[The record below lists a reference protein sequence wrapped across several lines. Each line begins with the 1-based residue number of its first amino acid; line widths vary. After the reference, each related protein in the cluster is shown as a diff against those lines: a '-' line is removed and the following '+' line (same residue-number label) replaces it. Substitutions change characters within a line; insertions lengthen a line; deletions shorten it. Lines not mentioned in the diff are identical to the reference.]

1 MSSTDSIGY
10 VFLSVLVVFAA
21 VVAMGAALLLRRR
34 GIIPVSPV
42 RYLSH
47 FVLLL
52 TIGLTPITAHGLPT
66 FSRAAKVLGGVV
78 VIWLVAV
85 WLSSHSQV
93 WFSRKLPNTR

>member
-10 VFLSVLVVFAA
+10 VFLSILVLFAA
-21 VVAMGAALLLRRR
+21 VAAMGAAVLLRLR

-42 RYLSH
+42 RYLPH

-52 TIGLTPITAHGLPT
+52 TIGLAPIAAHGPPT

-85 WLSSHSQV
+85 WLSSQ
-93 WFSRKLPNTR
+93 SRI

>member
-10 VFLSVLVVFAA
+10 VFLSILVVFAA
-21 VVAMGAALLLRRR
+21 VVAMGAASLLRRR

-42 RYLSH
+42 RYLPH

-52 TIGLTPITAHGLPT
+52 TIGLTPVTAHGPPT
-66 FSRAAKVLGGVV
+66 LSGAAKVLGGVV

-85 WLSSHSQV
+85 WLSSQSRI
-93 WFSRKLPNTR
+93 WFSR